1 MVRAW
6 YKEDDRRG
14 ANLCR
19 QADAAG
25 DPGASPGRG
34 PYKNDDTMAD
44 EKLYLMDCGNA
55 LSCWKAY
62 QRKLYN
68 EARRFDHQL
77 FTRAQIV
84 ALGHHLDNLGRTCRN
99 YVSIS
104 MPDFGIEQYG
114 MQPHISIGNGC
125 GVGFI
130 PVRGYYGEKK

>member
-1 MVRAW
+1 MDRAW

-14 ANLCR
+14 GSGM
-19 QADAAG
+19 QAAAAG

-34 PYKNDDTMAD
+34 PYQNDDTMAD
-44 EKLYLMDCGNA
+44 EKLYLMDCNNA
-55 LSCWKAY
+55 LSSWKAY
-62 QRKLYN
+62 QHKLFN

-99 YVSIS
+99 YVPIS
-104 MPDFGIEQYG
+104 MPDFSIEQYG

-130 PVRGYYGEKK
+130 PVRGYYGENK